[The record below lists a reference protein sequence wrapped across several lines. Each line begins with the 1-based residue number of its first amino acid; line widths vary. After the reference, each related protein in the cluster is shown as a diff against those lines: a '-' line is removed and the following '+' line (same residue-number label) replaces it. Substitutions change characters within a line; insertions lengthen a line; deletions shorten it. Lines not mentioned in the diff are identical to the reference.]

1 MAIKSRR
8 SLGISSRLGM
18 NYTLDD
24 LENNEQFQEIS
35 ERFLTSIGEQSDDIF
50 EYFRDADF
58 NLAKGL
64 KRMVDTGNFTEQQ
77 KQDYAYL
84 RSTFDGADM
93 GSMKQYL
100 GLIKDAGIDMIS
112 DPTLLGAVLFTPVS
126 GGTSLATRLAS
137 SKAAQQALKGIA
149 KINTAPSKIT
159 PAKATWLLPFTGR

>member
-8 SLGISSRLGM
+8 SLGISNRLGM

-64 KRMVDTGNFTEQQ
+64 KRMVDTGNFNEQQ
-77 KQDYAYL
+77 KQD
-84 RSTFDGADM
+84 
-93 GSMKQYL
+93 
-100 GLIKDAGIDMIS
+100 
-112 DPTLLGAVLFTPVS
+112 
-126 GGTSLATRLAS
+126 
-137 SKAAQQALKGIA
+137 
-149 KINTAPSKIT
+149 
-159 PAKATWLLPFTGR
+159 